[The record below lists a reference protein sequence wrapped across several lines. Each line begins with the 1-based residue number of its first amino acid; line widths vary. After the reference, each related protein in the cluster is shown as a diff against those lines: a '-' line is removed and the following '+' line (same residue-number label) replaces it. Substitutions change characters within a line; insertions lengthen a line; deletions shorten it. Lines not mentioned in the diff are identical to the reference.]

1 MINGNARALPER
13 ERFLLK
19 EWKVVVLYR
28 PRPRLH
34 HLLSSPRSFLYLTPP
49 HNQPLGLLSFLSAVH
64 LSFFLFTLPVTS
76 HPSPSPSPLLSSSLP
91 PSVSLSLTSL
101 MSEDGG
107 SHGCTELPTPS
118 AHDFGVCA
126 VFSCVSA
133 VPRPRPRPALFH
145 KHLGDSVI
153 FSALFTSSRPD
164 VSGRCWESVSRR
176 SETSLNAEKRDIPRH
191 KNPQ

>member
-1 MINGNARALPER
+1 MLARCQR

-118 AHDFGVCA
+118 AHDFGVC
-126 VFSCVSA
+126 V
-133 VPRPRPRPALFH
+133 L
-145 KHLGDSVI
+145 
-153 FSALFTSSRPD
+153 SSRVSPLSHGRVHVLPCFINTWETLSFSLPCLLPADQTSRGD
-164 VSGRCWESVSRR
+164 VGKASHAGP
-176 SETSLNAEKRDIPRH
+176 KRA
-191 KNPQ
+191 